1 MPARVSRA
9 LPSWLLGYRREW
21 LVPDVV
27 AGLIVWSVVV
37 PQAVA
42 YAQIAGLPPSAGLA
56 AAPDALLAY
65 ALLGTS
71 RSLVV
76 SATTATSALSAAAV
90 GPLASGDAARFA
102 ALSAGLA
109 IVSAAVLVGRSPG
122 HTGIAS
128 TRTVTSWRSAGRTC
142 FPGSRRGLRPVR
154 RCEPDHGRRARRRQD
169 AARLAR
175 RRRAGLAHRR
185 PRRPPRGLV
194 DRAASDGRERRWPA
208 VLCQRR
214 QREGAPAR
222 PRRRNRAAAE
232 AVVLELAESP
242 DLDLETLDILGD
254 LDDAPIALGVEL
266 RLAGV
271 RTPALGLLRRSGL
284 ADRLRIE
291 QTLDAA
297 VRR

>member
-1 MPARVSRA
+1 
-9 LPSWLLGYRREW
+9 
-21 LVPDVV
+21 
-27 AGLIVWSVVV
+27 V

-102 ALSAGLA
+102 ALSA
-109 IVSAAVLVGRSPG
+109 G